1 MEHPVAASYL
11 IMFGIGWH
19 TYNCIF
25 LSMYIQ
31 RHCNNSLKIGWSV
44 VLFRTNKHNIVY
56 RQVFIF
62 MIIYRFLQKMWWNYE
77 RITILKSFCH
87 VLCDFLRILC
97 ISIGFL
103 SLFFEQASYHVASN
117 RMEYYYVNSFPS
129 VFLRL

>member
-11 IMFGIGWH
+11 IMFSIGWH

-25 LSMYIQ
+25 LSIYMQ
-31 RHCNNSLKIGWSV
+31 QHRNNSLKIDWSV
-44 VLFRTNKHNIVY
+44 VLFRTNKHNIV

-62 MIIYRFLQKMWWNYE
+62 VIIYRFLCGTGEHM
-77 RITILKSFCH
+77 TILKSFCH

-103 SLFFEQASYHVASN
+103 SLFFKQVSYHVASN
-117 RMEYYYVNSFPS
+117 RMEYYYVNSFLS